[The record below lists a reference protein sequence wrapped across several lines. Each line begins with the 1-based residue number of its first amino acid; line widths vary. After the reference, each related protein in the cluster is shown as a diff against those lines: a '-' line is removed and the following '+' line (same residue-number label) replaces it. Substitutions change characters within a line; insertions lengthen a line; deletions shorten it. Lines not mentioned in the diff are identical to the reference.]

1 MCFLT
6 SAATVA
12 GAILLIGDISSVKL
26 SLFCDTVG
34 KLGAVLRLIGE
45 FFLIDEF
52 EIILNLV
59 LICDIRDFFI
69 LTEFFKAIQHYK
81 IQ

>member
-1 MCFLT
+1 MVMCFLT

-26 SLFCDTVG
+26 SLLCDTAG
-34 KLGAVLRLIGE
+34 KLGAVLRLISE
-45 FFLIDEF
+45 FFFIDEL

-59 LICDIRDFFI
+59 LICDMRDFFVLI
-69 LTEFFKAIQHYK
+69 ESFNAIK
-81 IQ
+81 V